1 MIGGSSMN
9 GGAVIV
15 GAGQAGLQLAVD
27 LRQRGYDGEVTLIGE
42 EAHAPYQRPPLSKK
56 YLVGA
61 FSRDA
66 LMLRKPEFYRTRG
79 IDLVTGARVTSVLPD
94 PGGGGTVELGDG
106 RSLAYRDLAL
116 ATGARARRIPIPGG
130 DAPNVLVMRSM
141 DDADQLRARLA
152 DVKQVVVIGGG
163 FIGLESAA
171 VMRSLGTHV
180 VLVEAVDRLLARVAA
195 PELGRFYLDAHT
207 RRGVD
212 VRLGTGVSAIETDES
227 GNARAV
233 VLADG
238 ESIPADVVIVGIG
251 VVRDPHLA
259 EQVGARWDGGIVV
272 DERARTTAPGVVAA
286 GDCAVWRNPLS
297 PSDRPSCVESVQN
310 AVDQAKVAAATMCG
324 DESAVYDS
332 VPWFWSDQDDLKLQ
346 MAGLCQGSDQRVL
359 RGDPGSEGFSILH
372 FKNGRFIAI
381 DSVNRS
387 ADFMAARKALPVG
400 ATITDLDAAADVAR
414 PLKELFA

>member
-1 MIGGSSMN
+1 MGGGAVR

-27 LRQRGYDGEVTLIGE
+27 LRHRGYEGPVTLVGE
-42 EAHAPYQRPPLSKK
+42 ESHGPYQRPPLSKK

-61 FSRDA
+61 YSRDA
-66 LMLRKPEFYRTRG
+66 LMLRKQEFYASKG
-79 IDLVTGARVTSVLPD
+79 IDLVTGARVTSVQHD
-94 PGGGGTVELGDG
+94 PEGGGAIEFEDG

-116 ATGARARRIPIPGG
+116 TTGAQARRIPVPGG
-130 DAPNVLVMRSM
+130 DAPNVFVMRSM

-171 VMRSLGTHV
+171 VMRSLGKYV
-180 VLVEAVDRLLARVAA
+180 VLVEAVDRLLGRVAA
-195 PELGRFYLDAHT
+195 PELGQFYLEAHT

-238 ESIPADVVIVGIG
+238 ESIPADAVIVGIG

-272 DERARTTAPGVVAA
+272 DAHARTTATGVVAA
-286 GDCAVWRNPLS
+286 GDCAVWRNPRS
-297 PSDRPSCVESVQN
+297 PADRPTCVESVQN
-310 AVDQAKVAAATMCG
+310 AVDQAKIAAATLCG
-324 DESAVYDS
+324 DDSAVYDS

-346 MAGLCQGSDQRVL
+346 MAGLCQGSDHRIV
-359 RGDPGSEGFSILH
+359 RGDPDSEHFSILH
-372 FKNGRFIAI
+372 FNADRFIAI
-381 DSVNRS
+381 DSINRPV
-387 ADFMAARKALPVG
+387 DFMAARKALPGG
-400 ATITDLDAAADVAR
+400 ATLTDLDAAADVSR